1 MELYKSFFNLFKGLP
16 RAYGLVELGE
26 VDGRNKRKGSFRT
39 MREPYVDTLWKN
51 HLEGRQ
57 SFGVVPILD
66 DGTCYFGAID
76 IDIYKDLNP
85 EAFEKQIIDN
95 KLPLVP
101 CFTKSGGLHLYIF
114 FENAASAD
122 KVRKFLSEITVFL
135 NIPKAEVFPK
145 QSRLASY
152 EDTGNW
158 LNMPYFGKTRKGFFQ
173 GKELSATDFI
183 TFAKAKRLLDETSL
197 EQYIVQSNTS
207 IIEGPPCLEA
217 MERNSIPE
225 GGRNVALFNFATY
238 LKKSSPDS
246 WEEKLEKINM
256 ENTDKPLPAEE
267 ILNIIKSQRKKEY
280 AYQCD
285 KSPLSDFCNRSICSK
300 RKFGVCSNKNDPG
313 ITINTIVKIDTDP
326 PTWIVD
332 VDGIRISLDK
342 TDDLKNQEGMRTRC
356 MEKLNKLPTKI
367 KQHEWDIIINEALEK
382 RLEIVEAPED
392 ASSLGQ
398 IKIMVDR
405 FLEENKHSEDKD
417 ALLEGTPYFENGAI
431 YFRSTDLSS
440 WLQKEKFTV
449 HSHKLYALLRTL
461 GCECG
466 AYNIKGKLV
475 RWWSLPHDGQQLVF
489 SQPKITGA
497 EF

>member
-1 MELYKSFFNLFKGLP
+1 MELYQEFFDLFKGLP

-26 VDGRNKRKGSFRT
+26 VDSRNKRKGSFRT
-39 MREPYVDTLWKN
+39 VRESYTDSLWKN

-66 DGTCYFGAID
+66 DGTCFFGAID
-76 IDIYKDLNP
+76 IDVYKDLRH
-85 EAFEKQIIDN
+85 EEFEKQIIDN
-95 KLPLVP
+95 KLPFVP

-114 FENAASAD
+114 FKNAASAER
-122 KVRKFLSEITVFL
+122 VRKFLSEITVL
-135 NIPKAEVFPK
+135 LKIPKAEVFPK

-158 LNMPYFGKTRKGFFQ
+158 LNMPYFGNTRKSFFQ
-173 GKELSATDFI
+173 GKELSAKDFVAY
-183 TFAKAKRLLDETSL
+183 AKTKMLLDETAL
-197 EQYIVQSNTS
+197 DQYIVQSNSS
-207 IIEGPPCLEA
+207 IVEGPCCLEH
-217 MERNSIPE
+217 MERDNIPE
-225 GGRNVALFNFATY
+225 GGRNIALFNFATY
-238 LKKSSPDS
+238 FKKSSPDN
-246 WEEKLEKINM
+246 WEEKLEKINI

-267 ILNIIKSQRKKEY
+267 ILSIIKSQRKKDY

-285 KSPLSDFCNRSICSK
+285 KSPLAERCNRSICAK
-300 RKFGVCSNKNDPG
+300 RKFGVCSDKNDPG
-313 ITINTIVKIDTDP
+313 ITINTIVKINSEP

-332 VDGIRISLDK
+332 VDGVRISLDK

-367 KQHEWDIIINEALEK
+367 KQHEWDRVVNEALEK
-382 RLEIVEAPED
+382 RLEIIEAPED
-392 ASSLGQ
+392 ASSIGQ

-417 ALLEGTPYFENGAI
+417 ALLEGTPFFENKHI

-440 WLQKEKFTV
+440 WLQKEKFTIS
-449 HSHKLYALLRTL
+449 SHKLYALLREL
-461 GCECG
+461 GCDSG
-466 AYNIKGKLV
+466 SFNIKSKLV
-475 RWWSLPHDGQQLVF
+475 RWWSLPYDGQQLVF